1 VAMSWSA
8 WSIEFFCEPNAANEP
23 RANSR
28 AVCES
33 GDRREETSFEKV
45 DTR

>member
-1 VAMSWSA
+1 MLLQACAATWLV
-8 WSIEFFCEPNAANEP
+8 PNAANEP
-23 RANSR
+23 RANGI